1 MSIDLTSNTNELPMV
16 VFLDND
22 SNTDFDISADEA
34 MVELGIKRSRLSQIS
49 GRELR
54 VGKRRVDRY
63 LRPYYRRIDILAYKD
78 RTRPSTTKQHAS
90 ESLIRAAQLIEVRV
104 NTLLQS
110 TNEQL
115 QQALTDNIQQLRSE
129 LMYLLSQQDGLR
141 QQQSFTAQYEKII
154 GAIESICR
162 LIQENSS
169 TDSISELQK
178 LMVQQFSIVNQ
189 LLSAQTEILTSL
201 QEQQQTLEKQMLL
214 ATGIIENNIKQTRVA
229 RQTLA
234 SPAKIA
240 IKKQRITPN
249 KKRLDWGSVYYS

>member
-1 MSIDLTSNTNELPMV
+1 MSMCV
-16 VFLDND
+16 
-22 SNTDFDISADEA
+22 
-34 MVELGIKRSRLSQIS
+34 
-49 GRELR
+49 
-54 VGKRRVDRY
+54 
-63 LRPYYRRIDILAYKD
+63 
-78 RTRPSTTKQHAS
+78 
-90 ESLIRAAQLIEVRV
+90 
-104 NTLLQS
+104 
-110 TNEQL
+110 
-115 QQALTDNIQQLRSE
+115 
-129 LMYLLSQQDGLR
+129 
-141 QQQSFTAQYEKII
+141 
-154 GAIESICR
+154 ESICR